1 MATMRRAADHLDL
14 VLLARQRGALHRQI
28 YERIRGAILSGELRA
43 GGRLPS
49 ARSLAS
55 QLTVARGTVETAY
68 QILAAEGYVAGRGA
82 AGTFVERSLVPAS
95 AGARRSGWAEAAS
108 SIRLPGVPRRDP
120 SLFFRMGLPALDAFP
135 RKLWSRLTARCT
147 RA

>member
-1 MATMRRAADHLDL
+1 MATMRRAADHLNL

-43 GGRLPS
+43 GARLPS

-68 QILAAEGYVAGRGA
+68 QILAAEGYVPGRAA
-82 AGTFVERSLVPAS
+82 AGTFVERTLLHPSAARPRPGPPQPA
-95 AGARRSGWAEAAS
+95 
-108 SIRLPGVPRRDP
+108 
-120 SLFFRMGLPALDAFP
+120 
-135 RKLWSRLTARCT
+135 
-147 RA
+147 